1 MIELNVIDQALFLIF
16 LLRFQPPGAHEALV
30 DGLFTETRLRTR
42 IQELQAYRAAGLRT
56 FAEADEWEQQR
67 HRQGASRGAS
77 SLIGSRGDEV
87 RWGGEQGVAKKV
99 RGWGCIGVRAFG
111 PCS

>member
-1 MIELNVIDQALFLIF
+1 M
-16 LLRFQPPGAHEALV
+16 

-56 FAEADEWEQQR
+56 FAEADDWEQQR
-67 HRQGASRGAS
+67 HRQGGGRGAS

-87 RWGGEQGVAKKV
+87 RGLGGAGGGEQM
-99 RGWGCIGVRAFG
+99 
-111 PCS
+111 